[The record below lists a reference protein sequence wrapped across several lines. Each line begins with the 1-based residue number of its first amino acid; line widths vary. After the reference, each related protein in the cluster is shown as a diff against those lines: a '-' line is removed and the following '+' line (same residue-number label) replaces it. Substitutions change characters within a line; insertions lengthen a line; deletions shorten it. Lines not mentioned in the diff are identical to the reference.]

1 MLSSLAMELYKSI
14 LNEGKAADPARAR
27 ECIDNLLVMAASF
40 ELCDPLTNVEE
51 FDRNNSP
58 AHLIVLL
65 LSHWTPNSR
74 TKEEITSFVAR
85 IKACPSGYYKSLI
98 LDKIEPLVSE
108 M

>member
-1 MLSSLAMELYKSI
+1 MTAMLSSLAMDL
-14 LNEGKAADPARAR
+14 EGKTADSPMVR
-27 ECIDNLLVMAASF
+27 EWIDKLLVMAASF
-40 ELCDPLTNVEE
+40 ELCDPLTGIGAY
-51 FDRNNSP
+51 DDGNSP

-74 TKEEITSFVAR
+74 TKEEITSFVAK